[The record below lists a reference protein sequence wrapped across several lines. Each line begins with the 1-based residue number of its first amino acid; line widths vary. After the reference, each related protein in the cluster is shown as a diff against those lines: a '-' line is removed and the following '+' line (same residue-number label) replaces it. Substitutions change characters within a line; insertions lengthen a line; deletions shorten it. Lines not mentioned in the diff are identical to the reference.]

1 MQLLIA
7 LLTANYIHCS
17 NQKYFEKKNENYD
30 AKMKFLTQLLIALS
44 AADSIFL
51 ISALFTLITRQSCFF
66 VISIIIILILIILIV
81 TNSSHHTDHQ
91 AISHFVAIIILIIIS
106 SMYTLYIDESC

>member
-51 ISALFTLITRQSCFF
+51 ISALFTLITRQSFCHQHHHHSHSHHSHRHKQF
-66 VISIIIILILIILIV
+66 
-81 TNSSHHTDHQ
+81 SSH
-91 AISHFVAIIILIIIS
+91 
-106 SMYTLYIDESC
+106 